1 MELKQL
7 KYFVEVAKREH
18 ISEAA
23 LELNVAQSAISRHIH
38 NLENELETSLFYRRG
53 RNVSLTAEGKQ
64 LLEYAQQILE
74 QVDLTLSQF
83 QTQVQQQQSVF
94 TIGYVDGSIGQI
106 LPQVLQTIENE
117 LSLSL
122 IPTLLDEQETLQALR
137 AQEID
142 FALTTVT
149 TTDPTFEIV
158 PLVEE
163 TYVLYGDLHAPMM
176 NVPNPPLSHILKQPL
191 YLLEPIP
198 TDFKTYLITHAD
210 KPVRV
215 LNQEQFARFILRNQK
230 GFVLAPTYVNLYSQ
244 NQQWKKISLSHTDFK
259 KTLRLIYRRDL
270 QKPLRDEV
278 IQIIMTHIQ
287 QRSVYH

>member
-53 RNVSLTAEGKQ
+53 RNVFLTSEGKQ

-74 QVDLTLSQF
+74 QVDFTLSQF

-122 IPTLLDEQETLQALR
+122 IPTLLDEHESLQALQ

-142 FALTTVT
+142 FALTTAT
-149 TTDPTFEIV
+149 TTDPTFEV
-158 PLVEE
+158 VSLVEE

-198 TDFKTYLITHAD
+198 TDFKTYLMTHAD

-230 GFVLAPTYVNLYSQ
+230 GFVLAPTYINLYSQ